1 MYTESFMGDVDG
13 ILARMALCKGR
24 AMVITLPEH
33 KGRGGTYGLSKAQTA
48 ALGDNLLT
56 IARAF
61 DAGEIDTATIRI
73 DEHSRINL
81 RNAAQAANLYQR
93 VTHNCF
99 IAGMCGETGHKPQIK
114 RFV

>member
-1 MYTESFMGDVDG
+1 MYTESFMGDIDS

-24 AMVITLPEH
+24 AMVVTLPEY

-61 DAGEIDTATIRI
+61 DAGEIDTATIFVDQHNRI
-73 DEHSRINL
+73 YL